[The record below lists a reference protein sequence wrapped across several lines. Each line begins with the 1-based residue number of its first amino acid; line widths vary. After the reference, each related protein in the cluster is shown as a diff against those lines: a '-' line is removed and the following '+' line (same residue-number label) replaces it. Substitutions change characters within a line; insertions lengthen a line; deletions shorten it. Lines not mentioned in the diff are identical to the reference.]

1 MKGTLLL
8 IFVILFTNNLL
19 VVCQK
24 TYTVSLDDRNTAIEL
39 TKNAITEINN
49 KNYTEGFNKLKKS
62 IEIDSLF
69 REAYLRIYHLYTLTH
84 KNTEETIE
92 AIEKGK
98 RIFEED
104 DELFFYCGEIYRL
117 NERMDKA
124 FYEYS
129 KAIEFAK
136 INGEDFYL
144 VPYYYLNRGNLFL
157 TSDKYESAINDYNYL
172 LKLDS
177 ASTSGLT
184 NRGIAY
190 FKLGEAEKACKDWEM
205 AGKNG
210 FEKANEYYHRHCK
223 N

>member
-1 MKGTLLL
+1 MRRTVL
-8 IFVILFTNNLL
+8 IFAIIFSNISAVIS
-19 VVCQK
+19 QK
-24 TYTVSLDDRNTAIEL
+24 TYTVEIDDRNSAIEL
-39 TKNAITEINN
+39 TKNAIIDINN
-49 KNYTEGFNKLKKS
+49 KNYTEAFNKLSKS
-62 IEIDSLF
+62 IELDSLF
-69 REAYLRIYHLYTLTH
+69 RETYLRIYQLYTITH
-84 KNTEETIE
+84 ENTEETIE
-92 AIEKGK
+92 HLKKGK

-117 NERMDKA
+117 NEKMDKA

-129 KAIEFAK
+129 KAIEYAK

-157 TSDKYESAINDYNYL
+157 ASEKFESAIKDYNYL

-177 ASTSGLT
+177 VSTSGLT

-190 FKLGEAEKACKDWEM
+190 FKLGQDEKACKDWEK
-205 AGKNG
+205 AIGNG
-210 FEKANEYYHRHCK
+210 FESANEYYQKYCK